1 MGTVGLR
8 QSKFEVLVSIQS
20 DRMSLKVGLVVIAMI
35 AVSFAGANPGLKG
48 SVFEGNKKCYK
59 SYEEEDYDYTCCPE
73 EYNDCPSDWV
83 DCCPGYYCSTSHFK
97 SCEKCPPGFDIPEC
111 KKWKCLKCKFV

>member
-20 DRMSLKVGLVVIAMI
+20 NRMSLKVGLVVIAMI
-35 AVSFAGANPGLKG
+35 AVSFAGANPGMKG

-59 SYEEEDYDYTCCPE
+59 SPTEGPCCPQ
-73 EYNDCPSDWV
+73 EYDDCPSDYV
-83 DCCPGYYCSTSHFK
+83 DCCPGYFCSTLHYN
-97 SCEKCPPGFDIPEC
+97 SCQKCQPGFDIEYPEC
-111 KKWKCLKCKFV
+111 KK